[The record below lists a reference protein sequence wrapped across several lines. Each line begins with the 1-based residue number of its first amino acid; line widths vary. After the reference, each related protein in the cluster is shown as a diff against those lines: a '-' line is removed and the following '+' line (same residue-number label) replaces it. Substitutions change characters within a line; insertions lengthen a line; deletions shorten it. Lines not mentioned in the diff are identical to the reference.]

1 MRFVSDG
8 GSAPVNGAGRWRAD
22 ASPQQMLR
30 AAVGLESIADTCEG
44 ARRDE
49 LLELARDLRERARG
63 RREVEGRRRTRF
75 SAP

>member
-1 MRFVSDG
+1 MFVSDG

-30 AAVGLESIADTCEG
+30 AAKGLEAIADTCEG

-49 LLELARDLRERARG
+49 LLEMARDLRERARG
-63 RREVEGRRRTRF
+63 RREVEAQGRTRRF
-75 SAP
+75 TRP

>member
-1 MRFVSDG
+1 MSDG

-22 ASPQQMLR
+22 ASSQQMLR
-30 AAVGLESIADTCEG
+30 AAEGLDSIADTCEG

-49 LLELARDLRERARG
+49 LLELARDLRERAWG
-63 RREVEGRRRTRF
+63 RREAEAHRRTRF